1 MTNFTLA
8 NMDYAPVKFI
18 IKCFEAN
25 YPESLGAVLIHNAP
39 WIFSG
44 KSRGLLSRCSYLTF
58 HPVGIWKVIKGWLD
72 PVVAAKVHFTNG
84 VEGLEEFIPRERIL
98 KELGGPKDFEYKYIE
113 PQPDENAA
121 MKDTAKRD
129 EIKARYL
136 EISSELQELTRSWIV
151 ASVKGDK
158 TEGESVKAKR
168 EELAG
173 KLSRTY
179 WELDPYIRARS
190 YYDRVGM
197 LKGDGKVVFYPELQE
212 EKPSGTEEAVN
223 GEAATQAN

>member
-1 MTNFTLA
+1 ME
-8 NMDYAPVKFI
+8 D
-18 IKCFEAN
+18 
-25 YPESLGAVLIHNAP
+25 
-39 WIFSG
+39 
-44 KSRGLLSRCSYLTF
+44 
-58 HPVGIWKVIKGWLD
+58 
-72 PVVAAKVHFTNG
+72 
-84 VEGLEEFIPRERIL
+84 LEEFIPRERIL

-129 EIKARYL
+129 EVKARYL
-136 EISSELQELTRSWIV
+136 AISSELQELTRSWIV
-151 ASVKGDK
+151 AASKGDK
-158 TEGESVKAKR
+158 TEEESVKSRR

-212 EKPSGTEEAVN
+212 DKSSGSEDAAN
-223 GEAATQAN
+223 GEAVTQAN